1 MRQTARSRAQVKGA
15 VKCGRLYMIDL
26 AGSERA
32 SQTEV
37 SAISTSYS
45 QTFVFKPIINLKN
58 PFVFCGCSSF
68 FIFSTSSQCKQK
80 LKARYTIVF
89 VTR

>member
-45 QTFVFKPIINLKN
+45 Q
-58 PFVFCGCSSF
+58 
-68 FIFSTSSQCKQK
+68 IFAFEQQS
-80 LKARYTIVF
+80 I
-89 VTR
+89 